1 MRAVMVVLCILG
13 LLGLPDFTYA
23 GSRLAAEPVQKAS
36 EKWKQLDQYAEQIY
50 RASVAGEIEKI
61 QQAVQ
66 AMGKLFT
73 ETTFND
79 VTGVE
84 GVRALSDAIVQVKRK
99 LPSIQ
104 LKQEELM
111 SATARLR
118 LATDALTNSKQPMWL
133 QYEQVL
139 RDDMARLLATDNKRE
154 WIPYANRWLEH
165 IDRIRPAATIQR
177 DVQTIEMME
186 SLSQLIRESIMGKHS
201 PKEANQVLNKYGDSV
216 LIQLFGSS
224 KANPTLGPLAY
235 TPMPFQW
242 IFMLA
247 FIVCMMLAYV
257 GFQKYR
263 YEQYAIRPG
272 NFRNSKR

>member
-23 GSRLAAEPVQKAS
+23 GSRLAADPAQTAS

-79 VTGVE
+79 VTSVE
-84 GVRALSDAIVQVKRK
+84 GVRALSDAIVQVKRI

-111 SATARLR
+111 SASARLR
-118 LATDALTNSKQPMWL
+118 LATDALTNPKQPMWL

-186 SLSQLIRESIMGKHS
+186 SLSQLIRETIMGKHS
-201 PKEANQVLNKYGDSV
+201 PKEANQALNKYGDSV

-224 KANPTLGPLAY
+224 KANPTLGPTAY